1 MKKIEAVIRPFKL
14 HAVREALEKEQ
25 IHRMTVFEVKGAGS
39 QQGTIQRYRG
49 TQYLEEEPEIKV
61 EVVAEDDDVKQV
73 RDSIV
78 IALRTGDLCD
88 GEVVILP
95 MEEVVRVRIGRCR

>member
-14 HAVREALEKEQ
+14 DAVREALEKEQ

-39 QQGTIQRYRG
+39 H
-49 TQYLEEEPEIKV
+49 
-61 EVVAEDDDVKQV
+61 
-73 RDSIV
+73 
-78 IALRTGDLCD
+78 TGALCD

-95 MEEVVRVRIGRCR
+95 MEEVVRVRMGRC

>member
-14 HAVREALEKEQ
+14 DAVREALEKEQ

-39 QQGTIQRYRG
+39 QQGTIQCYRG
-49 TQYLEEEPEIKV
+49 AQYLEEEPEIKV

-78 IALRTGDLCD
+78 TALRTGDLCE

-95 MEEVVRVRIGRCR
+95 MEEVIRVRIGRF

>member
-14 HAVREALEKEQ
+14 DAVREALEKEQ

-39 QQGTIQRYRG
+39 QQGKIRCYRG
-49 TQYLEEEPEIKV
+49 AKYLEEEPEIKV

-78 IALRTGDLCD
+78 TALRTGDLCD
-88 GEVVILP
+88 GEVILP
-95 MEEVVRVRIGRCR
+95 MEEVVRVRIGRC